1 MNYIDHYNKIKN
13 KFYNFTINN
22 KLAFKNG
29 NCGYRECN
37 KYCGIKYQN
46 ISLFPYSII
55 SLKEILKCDS
65 HYIFTIKDNCECI
78 TMISWKPKFKENEF
92 KKDKF
97 KDDLPRYQDLE
108 ISWINKIRNLLN
120 LNK

>member
-13 KFYNFTINN
+13 EFYNFTINN
-22 KLAFKNG
+22 ELAFKNG

-78 TMISWKPKFKENEF
+78 TMISWKPKFKDEP
-92 KKDKF
+92 
-97 KDDLPRYQDLE
+97 PRYQDLE
-108 ISWINKIRNLLN
+108 ISWINKIRNKLKL
-120 LNK
+120 KTKSKI